1 MNTADLRTFPLYT
14 VTNRRGEVAQ
24 WMPANVAFTASNRAS
39 ADDCALA
46 LRHYDADSAWSND
59 ITGEWTVTE
68 NREPFAVATFAKH
81 ATACDA
87 LRTLN
92 AEIPAQCFLPEI
104 EEVDYLVA
112 VLIQG
117 VVDCPAEVE

>member
-46 LRHYDADSAWSND
+46 LRHYDADIAWSND

-87 LRTLN
+87 LRTLKATRHVTARLDRT
-92 AEIPAQCFLPEI
+92 AEGF
-104 EEVDYLVA
+104 
-112 VLIQG
+112 VLMVTG
-117 VVDCPAEVE
+117 RRAA